1 MSAGFREDEDVKACE
16 LLLYHEPRLA
26 LMPNRKGKRPY
37 DLAKT
42 SKMKAALSLQR
53 AREMLD
59 EHESKAKT
67 EAMRLH
73 EEAQREAR
81 RRKMEEDQAAL
92 KKKVADRARGGKKS
106 RGKSLGSEGRDDWG
120 IFYDKT
126 KPADAVR
133 LESENSQGA
142 DSFQEE
148 HGFEVSYYQKI
159 QRGEVQIDDLGD
171 DHSFAEASAW

>member
-1 MSAGFREDEDVKACE
+1 
-16 LLLYHEPRLA
+16 
-26 LMPNRKGKRPY
+26 
-37 DLAKT
+37 
-42 SKMKAALSLQR
+42 
-53 AREMLD
+53 
-59 EHESKAKT
+59 
-67 EAMRLH
+67 
-73 EEAQREAR
+73 
-81 RRKMEEDQAAL
+81 MEEDQAAL

-126 KPADAVR
+126 KPANAVR